1 MSGERSHIEESAG
14 PIAPSRLQAS
24 HADRDRVV
32 DVLRIAAGDG
42 RLTSDELDDRPEAAL
57 TARTMGELA
66 VLAADLPAVA
76 RTVGGTPA
84 EVKDVIRIEQQGSSA
99 RRDGRWV
106 VPRQMEVF
114 SSWGEVTLD
123 FSQAVITRSTLRIDL
138 DLRGSALNL
147 LTRPGI
153 VVDTD
158 ALATGYAKIKTQKV
172 TDGGA
177 PVTLRIEL
185 VGQVNYAR
193 VLVRPQR
200 RSFRQWLLREPAAH
214 PSRTG

>member
-1 MSGERSHIEESAG
+1 M
-14 PIAPSRLQAS
+14 
-24 HADRDRVV
+24 
-32 DVLRIAAGDG
+32 
-42 RLTSDELDDRPEAAL
+42 
-57 TARTMGELA
+57 
-66 VLAADLPAVA
+66 
-76 RTVGGTPA
+76 GGTPA

-106 VPRQMEVF
+106 VPRQMEIS

-123 FSQAVITRSTLRIDL
+123 FNQAVITRNTLRIDL

-158 ALATGYAKIKTQKV
+158 ALATGYAKIKTQGI
-172 TDGGA
+172 TDAGA
-177 PVTLRIEL
+177 SETLRIEL
-185 VGQVNYAR
+185 VGQVNYGR

>member
-1 MSGERSHIEESAG
+1 MSGERSHTEEPAG
-14 PIAPSRLQAS
+14 SGAPSRLRAL

-42 RLTSDELDDRPEAAL
+42 RLTSDELDDRLEAPSPR
-57 TARTMGELA
+57 ARWGSWPSSRPIC
-66 VLAADLPAVA
+66 LP

-106 VPRQMEVF
+106 VPRQMEIS

-123 FSQAVITRSTLRIDL
+123 FNQAVITRNTLRIDL

-158 ALATGYAKIKTQKV
+158 ALATGYAKIKTQGI
-172 TDGGA
+172 TDAGA
-177 PVTLRIEL
+177 PETLRIEL
-185 VGQVNYAR
+185 VGQVNYGR